1 MAYIKINPIRVQKM
15 SRKHR
20 EGSMELEA
28 KKILKNPLKLG
39 LEFNNGSK
47 NQETNPPDVY
57 YYKNAQGV
65 MIH

>member
-1 MAYIKINPIRVQKM
+1 M

-20 EGSMELEA
+20 EGSRELEA
-28 KKILKNPLKLG
+28 KKILKNPLKLR

-47 NQETNPPDVY
+47 NQEANPPDVY

-65 MIH
+65 MTH